1 MGGEY
6 FPPRCEPSAYWWDP
20 QENLEQVRP
29 QNRVLLM
36 RSLNILLLRIYGG
49 VGSPLFY
56 LVANVLRMDADCG
69 RPFIFFFGICS
80 TKGDS
85 LTIHSTMGDFAGHLL
100 GLTSPIPS
108 PPSTLSPLL
117 CPFSPSWK
125 GGWKNLEFFFG
136 FSAFCL
142 LKSEPWNQS
151 HLEFEI
157 NVGRFLL
164 VCCLKRFFV
173 EKTLSFFL
181 GFHFCLL
188 NQNHEIRNIPQLQL
202 TCTRSNSPDIK
213 NHFWKSLFSLKFL
226 LLSFIA
232 RSFDFVLGPRI
243 SRSNEDVCG
252 WKSSEQ
258 FRACLVFL
266 VSLENFTYILEQV
279 WNFEKLSRATQMFF
293 FDLQNMCSILE
304 LELIWIVY

>member
-1 MGGEY
+1 M
-6 FPPRCEPSAYWWDP
+6 WTI
-20 QENLEQVRP
+20 
-29 QNRVLLM
+29 RVLM
-36 RSLNILLLRIYGG
+36 RSSRKFGTSPTPKSSATDEIFKYTAFENLWWGG
-49 VGSPLFY
+49 QSTFLFGGKCVTNGCW
-56 LVANVLRMDADCG
+56 LWATLH
-69 RPFIFFFGICS
+69 FFFGICS